1 MAKQTQGRQK
11 LQDLTS
17 LKFYTDTD
25 LGVVHMLCIQSAKEE
40 VILESVQ
47 N

>member
-1 MAKQTQGRQK
+1 MSKQTQGRRQ
-11 LQDLTS
+11 LQDSTS

-25 LGVVHMLCIQSAKEE
+25 FDIVHILSIQSAKEE

-47 N
+47 K